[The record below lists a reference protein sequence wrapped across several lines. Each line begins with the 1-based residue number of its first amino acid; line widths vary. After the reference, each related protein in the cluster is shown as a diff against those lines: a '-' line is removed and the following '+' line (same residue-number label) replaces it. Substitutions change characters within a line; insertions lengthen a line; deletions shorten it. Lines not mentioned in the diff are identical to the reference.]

1 MIGIERDI
9 LILIS
14 RVRCMTETQVGK
26 VFGSRKRY
34 GRKPF
39 KKTLRKMCNEY
50 TLRKYPCNINYYGYK
65 DNTYVYYLNGS
76 KMYKGQELV
85 KAVIGSEVAIK
96 LSSAG
101 YEIKRFYRN
110 VSVADSKFDLFVE
123 YIDKYNEP
131 KQLLVDINLDDNFR
145 SSKYEDMEYKINKST
160 IPFYEIPKILVVTS
174 ENIDG
179 LHEIRGKYE
188 VNFLD
193 LNLSKLF
200 RYI

>member
-50 TLRKYPCNINYYGYK
+50 TLRKYPCNINYSGYK

-110 VSVADSKFDLFVE
+110 VSVADSKFDLFIE

-131 KQLLVDINLDDNFR
+131 KQLLVDINLDENFR
-145 SSKYEDMEYKINKST
+145 SSKYEDMQYKINKST

-174 ENIDG
+174 DNIEG
-179 LHEIRGKYE
+179 LHEIRGNYE

>member
-50 TLRKYPCNINYYGYK
+50 TLRKYPCNINYSGYK

-131 KQLLVDINLDDNFR
+131 KQLLVDINLDENFR

>member
-50 TLRKYPCNINYYGYK
+50 TLRKYPCNINYSGYK

-96 LSSAG
+96 LSSSG

-110 VSVADSKFDLFVE
+110 VSVADSKFDLFIE

-131 KQLLVDINLDDNFR
+131 KQLLVDINLDENFR
-145 SSKYEDMEYKINKST
+145 TSKYEDMEYKINKST

-179 LHEIRGKYE
+179 LNEIRGNYE

>member
-50 TLRKYPCNINYYGYK
+50 TLRKYPCNINYSGYK

>member
-26 VFGSRKRY
+26 VFGSKKRY

-50 TLRKYPCNINYYGYK
+50 TLRKYPCNINYSGYK

-96 LSSAG
+96 LSSGG

-110 VSVADSKFDLFVE
+110 VSVADSKFDLFIE
-123 YIDKYNEP
+123 YIDKYNEQ
-131 KQLLVDINLDDNFR
+131 KQLLVDINLDGNFR
-145 SSKYEDMEYKINKST
+145 SSKYEDMECKINKST
-160 IPFYEIPKILVVTS
+160 IPFYDIPKILVVTS

-179 LHEIRGKYE
+179 LQEIRGNYE

>member
-34 GRKPF
+34 GRKSF

-50 TLRKYPCNINYYGYK
+50 TLRKYPCNINYSGYK

-131 KQLLVDINLDDNFR
+131 KQLLVDINLDENFR